1 MQFAAHPLFE
11 HRWPEGEFTLF
22 QLGFVVPD
30 LLAAATQWV
39 QVFGVGPFHI
49 MPRAQNTC
57 RYRGTDATVD
67 IHIGVA
73 QAGPVQI
80 ELIEDHTQGNSVF
93 ADMARLHGG
102 RPFGLHQVSTLTR
115 DYDAKVARYVSRN
128 FELACEFTTPGQR
141 VAFID
146 TVETFGFF
154 TEIVEEKP
162 SFQTNLARIS
172 HTCETWD
179 GSDPIR
185 ILTRDGYR
193 VPDGD
198 VRPT

>member
-1 MQFAAHPLFE
+1 MKAASHPLFE
-11 HRWPEGEFTLF
+11 HRWPDGEFRLF

-30 LLAAATQWV
+30 LMSAATRWV

-57 RYRGTDATVD
+57 RYRGTDAGVD
-67 IHIGVA
+67 IQIGIA

-80 ELIEDHTQGNSVF
+80 ELIQDHTRGNSVF
-93 ADMARLHGG
+93 AEMATLHGAN
-102 RPFGLHQVSTLTR
+102 PFGFHQVSTLTR
-115 DYDAKVARYVSRN
+115 DYDAKLTHYLDRGY
-128 FELACEFTTPGQR
+128 ELACEFTNPGQR

-146 TVETFGFF
+146 TFADFGFF

-162 SFQTNLARIS
+162 SFQTNLAKIAR
-172 HTCETWD
+172 TCETWD
-179 GSDPIR
+179 GTDPIR

-193 VPDGD
+193 IPDE
-198 VRPT
+198 TA